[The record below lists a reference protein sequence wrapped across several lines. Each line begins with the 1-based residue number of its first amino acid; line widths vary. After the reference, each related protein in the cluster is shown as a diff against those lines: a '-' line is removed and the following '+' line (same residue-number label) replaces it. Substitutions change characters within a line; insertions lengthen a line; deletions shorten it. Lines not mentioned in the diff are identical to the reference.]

1 MELPGEQFVGDL
13 RAEIGAVH
21 MLTCG
26 LAFAASDKVD
36 MQSDASPDK
45 QREMLTVP
53 MRFTTTVDGQ
63 VRRRDWSSG
72 AVVTDMRGRKTND
85 DDLRAHRRDA
95 LVTRSSHMRVTTMS
109 A

>member
-1 MELPGEQFVGDL
+1 MELPGEQFVRDL

-26 LAFAASDKVD
+26 LAFAASEKVD

-72 AVVTDMRGRKTND
+72 AVVTDMRGRK
-85 DDLRAHRRDA
+85 LSMAIPA
-95 LVTRSSHMRVTTMS
+95 IIVVARS
-109 A
+109 

>member
-1 MELPGEQFVGDL
+1 MELPGEQFVRDL

-63 VRRRDWSSG
+63 VRAATGLCDGLSWFGSY
-72 AVVTDMRGRKTND
+72 
-85 DDLRAHRRDA
+85 HWF
-95 LVTRSSHMRVTTMS
+95 MS
-109 A
+109 CMWTIS

>member
-1 MELPGEQFVGDL
+1 MELPGEQFVRDL

-63 VRRRDWSSG
+63 VRTGFVIRYGHARSKNERWRF
-72 AVVTDMRGRKTND
+72 A
-85 DDLRAHRRDA
+85 
-95 LVTRSSHMRVTTMS
+95 RSSS
-109 A
+109 

>member
-1 MELPGEQFVGDL
+1 MELPGEQFVRDL

-45 QREMLTVP
+45 QREMITVP

-63 VRRRDWSSG
+63 VRTVLFWP
-72 AVVTDMRGRKTND
+72 
-85 DDLRAHRRDA
+85 RASKMCKMA
-95 LVTRSSHMRVTTMS
+95 KNVPLFACPPSVLPG
-109 A
+109 